1 MTGKRDE
8 TQAHAQIAETCGDAP
23 GFSKSEQL
31 KPPAAALGS
40 LKSSCEQAAGVQ
52 DCKLFAA
59 VTRDADDDW
68 LKAIGLVAFEL
79 LNIGRGYGNSLAQ
92 RVGCQREL
100 FVAAQRDHQR

>member
-8 TQAHAQIAETCGDAP
+8 TQGHEQIAETSGDAP
-23 GFSKSEQL
+23 VLSKSEQL
-31 KPPAAALGS
+31 KPPSAALGS
-40 LKSSCEQAAGVQ
+40 LKCSRKQAAGVQ

-59 VTRDADDDW
+59 MARDAGDDW

-79 LNIGRGYGNSLAQ
+79 LNVGRGYGNSFAQ

-100 FVAAQRDHQR
+100 FVAAQSDHQR